1 MYLIRNWVCRERG
14 AFAIIGASLRG
25 VTPFFVPGWS
35 EPHMSLVFSASLAVP
50 AHVLVRQVE
59 NESVLLNLTS
69 ERYFGLDEVGTRMWT
84 ALTTSPS
91 IQAAYETLIAEYEV
105 EDARLRQNLEELVER
120 LVANGLLEVRSE

>member
-1 MYLIRNWVCRERG
+1 
-14 AFAIIGASLRG
+14 
-25 VTPFFVPGWS
+25 
-35 EPHMSLVFSASLAVP
+35 MSLVFSASLAVP

-91 IQAAYETLIAEYEV
+91 IQAAYDTLIAEYDV

-120 LVANGLLEVRSE
+120 LVANGLLEVRSG

>member
-1 MYLIRNWVCRERG
+1 
-14 AFAIIGASLRG
+14 
-25 VTPFFVPGWS
+25 
-35 EPHMSLVFSASLAVP
+35 MSLVFSARLAVP

-91 IQAAYETLIAEYEV
+91 IQAAYDTLIAEYDV
-105 EDARLRQNLEELVER
+105 EDERLRQNIEELVEK
-120 LVANGLLEVRSE
+120 LVANGLLEVRSG